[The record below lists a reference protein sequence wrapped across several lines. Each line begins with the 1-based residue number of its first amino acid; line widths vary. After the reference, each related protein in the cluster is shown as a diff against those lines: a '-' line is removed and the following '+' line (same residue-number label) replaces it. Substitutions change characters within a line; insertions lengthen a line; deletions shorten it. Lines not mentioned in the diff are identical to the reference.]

1 MLCIDGLSDSRPRT
15 CQPHLPNPPGS
26 LILFPYRK
34 KIEGFNTFQL
44 LKKDFI
50 SSGCVSNVIKS
61 CKICTH

>member
-44 LKKDFI
+44 LKKI
-50 SSGCVSNVIKS
+50 SFLLALSQM
-61 CKICTH
+61 